1 MRGEEEGG
9 GGSGEGEGGG
19 ERRRIVMQN
28 ISRTPLA
35 LLREGLEQL
44 KSYELLQLEVTLA
57 YTVLQH
63 S

>member
-9 GGSGEGEGGG
+9 GGRGD
-19 ERRRIVMQN
+19 ERRRIVMLN

-35 LLREGLEQL
+35 LHREGLEQL
-44 KSYELLQLEVTLA
+44 KSYELLLLEVTLA

>member
-28 ISRTPLA
+28 ISTTPLA

-44 KSYELLQLEVTLA
+44 KSYELLQLAVTLA